1 MPSIGPESNSIS
13 NLKNEILSGKLHS
26 PNKFHVEI
34 FGPNGSLN
42 NPYIVQVIVPG
53 RGVKTQSEFLWGIER
68 NVPIARRYSNDD
80 FVITLGLSDDF
91 RERTFFESWMNT
103 MFNKLTP
110 GSFGGFLGN
119 FISTYNSRPDSMR
132 EYADYAKDSSVVIK
146 PLNVNGDPIAK
157 LTLIEPYPSRI
168 LPITLSS
175 ASQNDFSRLE
185 VGMGYKEYIYE
196 TV

>member
-34 FGPNGSLN
+34 FGPNGSLDK
-42 NPYIVQVIVPG
+42 PYIVSVIVPG
-53 RGVKTQSEFLWGIER
+53 RGVKTQNEFLWGLER
-68 NVPIARRYSNDD
+68 NIPIARQYNNDD
-80 FVITLGLSDDF
+80 FVLTLGLSDDF
-91 RERTFFESWMNT
+91 RERTFFEAWMNT

-110 GSFGGFLGN
+110 GSFGGILGN

-146 PLNVNGDPIAK
+146 PLNVNGEPVAK
-157 LTLIEPYPSRI
+157 FTLIEPYPSAL
-168 LPITLSS
+168 LPISLTS

-185 VGMGYKEYIYE
+185 VKMGYKEYIYE
-196 TV
+196 TI